1 MTRSALQNKHI
12 RPNTASWVVTM
23 QHYFW
28 FINWKNLKCKKI
40 LFPPSTLTNQSIL
53 SNKSFVTSTT
63 FLGQRVSAEVICKLF
78 MQQEMWSTRFAL
90 NREKRLTDSKD

>member
-28 FINWKNLKCKKI
+28 FINWRNLKCKKNTFSTI
-40 LFPPSTLTNQSIL
+40 YSYKSIYFGKQIFCYQHYLFGAACFSWGNLQA
-53 SNKSFVTSTT
+53 VY
-63 FLGQRVSAEVICKLF
+63 A
-78 MQQEMWSTRFAL
+78 TR
-90 NREKRLTDSKD
+90 DV